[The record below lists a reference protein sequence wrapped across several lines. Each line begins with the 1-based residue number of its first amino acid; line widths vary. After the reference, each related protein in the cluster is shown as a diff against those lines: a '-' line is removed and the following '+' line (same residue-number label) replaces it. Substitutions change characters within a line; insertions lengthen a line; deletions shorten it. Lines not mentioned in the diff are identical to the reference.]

1 MAVITEGRKS
11 LGGSLLFSHEER
23 RCSKITL
30 ALCHSTTGENR
41 ENSHFQTSCH
51 GPPRTVIH
59 KHRAAN
65 GVHRTMPRPSAGG
78 DIHAAAQNR
87 GVQTVFGNLTELS
100 KQGWEFS
107 EATMTGNCSER
118 QTGPLNRAPE
128 ILTGARGSLPVNGLQ
143 CTYEI
148 L

>member
-1 MAVITEGRKS
+1 MAMITERRKS

-30 ALCHSTTGENR
+30 APCHSTTGENR
-41 ENSHFQTSCH
+41 ENSHFQTLCH

-59 KHRAAN
+59 KHTEAN

-78 DIHAAAQNR
+78 NIHAAAQDR

-107 EATMTGNCSER
+107 EAAMTGNCSER
-118 QTGPLNRAPE
+118 
-128 ILTGARGSLPVNGLQ
+128 
-143 CTYEI
+143 
-148 L
+148 